1 LNNDNGNVITDE
13 SERANLLNDYFDS
26 MCTSDNGIIPDLDLV
41 VPENSNLENI
51 EFTPDNIYAAI
62 RKLKISGTS
71 GPDGFPPR
79 LFMTLASCLSAPLS
93 LLFSSFMLIGKIPQN
108 WKHAVVTPV
117 YKNGSAS
124 CVSIYRPISITCVA
138 CKLMERVI
146 VNKTLTFLLA
156 TKVITK
162 HQHGF
167 LSGRSTTSN
176 KYSKVF
182 QTGHYQ

>member
-1 LNNDNGNVITDE
+1 VTTV
-13 SERANLLNDYFDS
+13 F
-26 MCTSDNGIIPDLDLV
+26 IPDLDRV

-62 RKLKISGTS
+62 RKLRISGAI
-71 GPDGFPPR
+71 GPDGFPPQTVQDISELLIR
-79 LFMTLASCLSAPLS
+79 TVVTI
-93 LLFSSFMLIGKIPQN
+93 LFSSFISIGKVPQN
-108 WKHAVVTPV
+108 WKHAV

-124 CVSIYRPISITCVA
+124 CVSNYRPISLICVA

-146 VNKTLTFLLA
+146 VNKTLNFRRA
-156 TKVITK
+156 NKVITK

-176 KYSKVF
+176 LLECISDW
-182 QTGHYQ
+182 TL